1 MAKGSNTPSSFG
13 FFGELVENGRLAWRL
28 LLDRRVPSV
37 LKFVIPGVMGAYVL
51 MPIDLLPDFVPILG
65 QLDDLAVLALAVRL
79 FIQLS
84 PKPIVDELRF
94 GLAQGTAQG
103 VAQAEDTAET
113 GKAPKEVEGDYRVV
127 G

>member
-1 MAKGSNTPSSFG
+1 MAKDPTNLSSFG
-13 FFGELVENGRLAWRL
+13 ILGELVENGRLAWRL
-28 LLDRRVPSV
+28 LLDRRVPTA

-51 MPIDLLPDFVPILG
+51 MPIDLLPDFMPILG
-65 QLDDLAVLALAVRL
+65 QLDDLAVFALAVRL

-94 GLAQGTAQG
+94 GLTHGA
-103 VAQAEDTAET
+103 AQAVDADKS
-113 GKAPKEVEGDYRVV
+113 GKAPKEVDGDYRVI